1 MNWSLRYGFF
11 CWFIFGGQSAFA
23 QSSRPI
29 QVAGRLD
36 YDSFFGFSPTL
47 VFSRPLDSLHEVSAY
62 GIFYPNPAFFG
73 VETGITL
80 RVSSPRKNWVV
91 VPGAGLVSGSVF
103 VAGRPFTLAEGY
115 LGSLATQYEWRSWY
129 GQGYG
134 VYYGVLQRRLADTY
148 DFGLFALQVGRIVT
162 ENVRIGLVYE
172 RLGLVRLPRN
182 RADPSQFDVVRV
194 GIGTTL
200 NLPYEL
206 TLQLV
211 SGLTHGVEEK
221 TFLQL
226 SLSRMLTRRWVP
238 RTNRKQD

>member
-1 MNWSLRYGFF
+1 MNWSLQYRLF
-11 CWFIFGGQSAFA
+11 CWFIFVGQSAFA

-36 YDSFFGFSPTL
+36 YDSFFGFSPALT
-47 VFSRPLDSLHEVSAY
+47 VSQSLDSLHEVSAY
-62 GIFYPNPAFFG
+62 GIFFPSPAFFG

-80 RVSSPRKNWVV
+80 SVTSPRKNWVV
-91 VPGAGLVSGSVF
+91 VLGAGLVSGSVF
-103 VAGRPFTLAEGY
+103 VEGRPFTVAEGY
-115 LGSLATQYEWRSWY
+115 LGSLAAQYEWRSWY
-129 GQGYG
+129 GKGSA

-148 DFGLFALQVGRIVT
+148 DFGLYALEVGRILS
-162 ENVRIGLVYE
+162 EKVRIGLVYE

-182 RADPSQFDVVRV
+182 RTDPSQFDVVRV
-194 GIGTTL
+194 GVGTTL

-211 SGLTHGVEEK
+211 SGLTHGVEKK

-226 SLSRMLTRRWVP
+226 SIGRSLSRRPML
-238 RTNRKQD
+238 